1 MDLVLDEASMAKN
14 VESQADQYF
23 NVYAELSKT
32 LRTWLVAYGIGAPI
46 VLLTNAGFSAV
57 IRKAGDSK
65 YIAGAFLVG
74 VAAQVALAAINKVS
88 MWALYYGETQP
99 AYKMTRRFKFAHLV
113 SETFAIDLLLDLGTI
128 IGFAWATWA
137 AFRIAA

>member
-1 MDLVLDEASMAKN
+1 MAEKI
-14 VESQADQYF
+14 ESQADQYF

-46 VLLTNAGFSAV
+46 VLLTNASFSTV

-65 YIAGAFLVG
+65 YIAGAFLLG
-74 VAAQVALAAINKVS
+74 VAAQVALAAINKIS

-113 SETFAIDLLLDLGTI
+113 SETFAIDFLLD
-128 IGFAWATWA
+128 IGAIVAFTWATWVAFCVA
-137 AFRIAA
+137 A